1 MKSVAEQEGVI
12 LVMGVDDVDTLAGQS
27 KSASSAL
34 LEQSDKPSQTQ
45 EMLM

>member
-1 MKSVAEQEGVI
+1 MKSVAEQEGVN
-12 LVMGVDDVDTLAGQS
+12 VVFEVDDVDTLAGQRR
-27 KSASSAL
+27 SASSAL